1 MHDPLE
7 EFIGSCPGLTAA
19 TDLEALRDEWERGN
33 RRYHEG
39 MSAAP
44 LEDGSRHAHTARVGR
59 RRQVTLSPDVL
70 ADANLH
76 VGDRVRVE
84 VVGEGVLRLVRDRHP
99 LLDLAGAF
107 PGLSEATDLEAL
119 RDEWER

>member
-1 MHDPLE
+1 
-7 EFIGSCPGLTAA
+7 
-19 TDLEALRDEWERGN
+19 
-33 RRYHEG
+33 
-39 MSAAP
+39 MSAVP
-44 LEDGSRHAHTARVGR
+44 LEDSGRHAHTARVGR
-59 RRQVTLSPDVL
+59 RRQVTLPPDVL
-70 ADANLH
+70 AEANLH

-107 PGLSEATDLEAL
+107 PGLSAATDLEAL